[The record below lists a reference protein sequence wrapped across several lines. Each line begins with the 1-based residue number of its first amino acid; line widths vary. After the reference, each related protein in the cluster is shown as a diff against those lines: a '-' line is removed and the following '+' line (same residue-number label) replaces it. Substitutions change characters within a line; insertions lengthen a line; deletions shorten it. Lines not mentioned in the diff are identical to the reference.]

1 MDRLHPPCD
10 PAANA
15 EVRGSDCGET
25 WETGMVRAKL
35 GGLAGVSGLVLAGLG
50 VVVSI
55 AAGAPLR
62 LVFRALHFGVFI
74 STCRSC
80 CS

>member
-1 MDRLHPPCD
+1 
-10 PAANA
+10 
-15 EVRGSDCGET
+15 
-25 WETGMVRAKL
+25 MVRAKL